1 MQVEFGASASKH
13 GISHDRARFVVA
25 TCPSPIY
32 PPDPDPGEED
42 LVVFLGPDAR
52 GVPLEVAAI
61 ELENGDLLVIH
72 AMRMRQKDAAEYARV
87 MSCR

>member
-1 MQVEFGASASKH
+1 MQVEFRVSASKH

-52 GVPLEVAAI
+52 GVPLEVVAV
-61 ELENGDLLVIH
+61 EQGDGSLLVIH
-72 AMRMRQKDAAEYARV
+72 AMRMREKYAADLARV